1 MEGPLA
7 GIKVLEVANFLA
19 VPSAGVLMADM
30 GADVIKVEPPSGDPY
45 RQRYATSDFDFDF
58 ATSYGF
64 ELDNR
69 GKRSMVLD
77 LRKKRSREVV
87 HDLAGKVDVF
97 TTNLLPRRMERYNL
111 RYEDLAPGNP
121 RLIYLC
127 FNGYGAEGEEK
138 DRPGFDYTA
147 FWARS
152 GAMHILSDPDLA
164 PTQLRPGFG
173 DHCSAPLLLAGTMVA
188 LWERERTGKGQKVST
203 SLLNMGMW
211 AISGDVQRALVANL
225 EPKYYKRTTESNPL
239 RNTYRTKDGKWLN
252 IVMLNRDDS
261 WVRTCTALGRED
273 LLTDDRYSSP
283 SQRTEHSIQLIEEF
297 DRAFGSM
304 TLEELTP
311 RLDGNAVIWAPKRTV
326 LEAVNDGQTVVNEMI
341 TSVEHPV
348 HGEYRTLDTPIK
360 FSESQ
365 VGAKRAAPDAGQ
377 HTEEVLLEM
386 GYSRQDIDEL
396 RTAGVFTDDTE
407 PAPPH

>member
-19 VPSAGVLMADM
+19 VPSAGALMADM

-45 RQRYATSDFDFDF
+45 RQRYATSDFDFEF

-69 GKRSMVLD
+69 GKRSIVLD
-77 LRKKRSREVV
+77 LRKERSQQVV
-87 HDLAGKVDVF
+87 HDLAGKVDVL
-97 TTNLLPRRMERYNL
+97 TTNLLPRRMERYKL
-111 RYEDLAPGNP
+111 RYEDLAPDNP

-127 FNGYGAEGEEK
+127 FNGYGTEGKEK

-152 GAMHILSDPDLA
+152 GAMHILSDPDLP

-173 DHCSAPLLLAGTMVA
+173 DHSSAPLLLAGTMVA
-188 LWERERTGKGQKVST
+188 LWERERTGRGQKVST

-211 AISGDVQRALVANL
+211 AISADVQRALVAEL
-225 EPKYYKRTTESNPL
+225 EPRYYRRTTESNPL

-261 WVRTCTALGRED
+261 WASTCAALGREE
-273 LLTDDRYSSP
+273 LLTDPRYSTLL
-283 SQRTEHSIQLIEEF
+283 QRGKNSIELIEEF
-297 DRAFGSM
+297 DRAFASM
-304 TLEELTP
+304 TLEEIGP
-311 RLDGNAVIWAPKRTV
+311 RLDAHNVIWAPKRTV
-326 LEAVNDGQTVVNEMI
+326 LEAINDEQTVKNEII
-341 TSVEHPV
+341 TTIEHPT
-348 HGEYRTLDTPIK
+348 HGKYRTLDTPIK
-360 FSESQ
+360 FSESE
-365 VGAKRAAPDAGQ
+365 VGAKKAAPEAGQ

-386 GYSRQDIDEL
+386 GYSWEDIDEL
-396 RTAGVFTDDTE
+396 RTAGVFTDDSK
-407 PAPPH
+407 PASPH